1 MFHEMLAEEIGKIK
15 EAVGEEA
22 YKDGKYELA
31 TDLFDK
37 IISNDELEEFLTLR
51 AYENLD

>member
-1 MFHEMLAEEIGKIK
+1 MFHEMLGEEMEKIK
-15 EAVGEEA
+15 QAAGEDT
-22 YKDGKYELA
+22 YNNGKYELA
-31 TDLFDK
+31 ADLFDK